1 VSSVELDLRE
11 NGRFDVLRRLGEG
24 GMGVVYEAYDR
35 ERRMRVALKTL
46 RTLSAEGIL
55 RFKNEFRALQDLSHP
70 NLCTLGELI
79 TLGRQWF
86 FTMELVDGV
95 DLLGWVRP
103 RREGVPH
110 SSPLSTSRD
119 FVDPS
124 PSADTM
130 RPHASAI
137 EKMNRAQRPPID
149 LPRLRSA
156 LVELARGVTALHA
169 AGVVHRDIKPP
180 NILVEGKT
188 GRVVLLDFGLA
199 QSATRAGDSDIRVV
213 GTADYMAPEQAS
225 GRKVGPEADWYSVG
239 VVLYEALTG
248 GVPFSGAPLEVLLQ
262 KQGRDP
268 MPPRALA
275 PETPADLDALCVG
288 LLRKDA
294 RERFGAKELYERLL
308 RGAEAAELAS
318 APHREA
324 RFVGRRAELAAL
336 EAAWERTRGGAPVTV
351 HVRGESG
358 VGKSA
363 LVRHFV
369 DSLRKSASDVVVLQ
383 GRCYERESVPYKALD
398 GVVDSL
404 ARWLARL
411 PKVDAAMMLP
421 ARAGLLAEVFPVL
434 RRVEAVAS
442 APRPPADGDPQQLR
456 RQLFTALR
464 ELLGRVASKRA
475 LVVVID
481 DLQWA
486 DLDSLAL
493 LEAITRPPEAPAML
507 VIATARAGEDAPASR
522 PSLLAAEARQV
533 NLSRLP
539 PDEARALASE
549 LLSSTT
555 AAGSPLADLSA
566 EAIAEEAGGHPLF
579 IDELVR
585 HALAARADRGAPLHL
600 EDALWDR
607 VRRLDGDAQRVLELV
622 AVSGGPIVQQAAAR
636 AADVDFPTFAQQAAT
651 LRAANLVRTTGTRP
665 ADFIEP
671 YHDRV
676 RATIESHRTAAEV
689 RRAHE
694 RIAIGLESIGR
705 TDPEALATHWQGAGE
720 NDKAAAYATQAAE
733 RAFKALA
740 FDRAAQ
746 LYRQTLVMRP
756 PGAADV
762 ATLQVRLGD
771 ALAQTGR
778 GAEAARAYL
787 SAAERPSTGPADA
800 LELRRKAAEQLL
812 RAGHVDDGLQAL
824 APVLA
829 AVNLRVPASP
839 RAALMSLLW
848 QRAQLKLRGLKF
860 KRRQVSELP
869 PALLARVDAAWSLA
883 VGLGN
888 VDTIR
893 GADFATRHLRLAL
906 GAGEPTRVARAMAFE
921 ACLTAAMGA
930 DGVARANALAAEA
943 EKIADEVKDA
953 HATGLS
959 VAARA
964 IALHM
969 NGLWSDCL
977 PFFDEAERIF
987 RERCT
992 GVAWELATG
1001 NLLRSYS
1008 LARLGELTELSKNVT
1023 AFLQEAEQRG
1033 DLYGTTV
1040 LRMGEPNLIW
1050 LAMDLPDEARSECEE
1065 GIRRWSQRGFH
1076 QQHVDFSYAMTQID
1090 LYVGDGAAAFA
1101 RVSGVWPQLEKSFT
1115 LRLDV
1120 ARIVNLDLRGRAAIA
1135 AAAAATEP
1143 HRKPLLADA
1152 ERTARALEK
1161 ERAAWA
1167 QPGAVMLRAALAH
1180 LAGDD
1185 AAAAGHLE
1193 RAAALFDEH
1202 DMRMHAAVARG
1213 RRGALLGA
1221 DAGRADRESSAT
1233 WMRAQAVA
1241 NPDKFMRVLAP
1252 GY

>member
-1 VSSVELDLRE
+1 VSSVELDLRT

-79 TLGRQWF
+79 SLGGQWF
-86 FTMELVDGV
+86 FTMELVDGD
-95 DLLGWVRP
+95 DLLSWVRP
-103 RREGVPH
+103 LRDSGRMTLPASDV
-110 SSPLSTSRD
+110 SPVGLI
-119 FVDPS
+119 DPS
-124 PSADTM
+124 PSADTL
-130 RPHASAI
+130 RPHASAVARL
-137 EKMNRAQRPPID
+137 ERATRPPLD
-149 LPRLRSA
+149 VGRLRAA
-156 LVELARGVTALHA
+156 LVDLARGVSALHA
-169 AGVVHRDIKPP
+169 AGVVHRDIKPS
-180 NILVEGKT
+180 NIMVDKSA
-188 GRVVLLDFGLA
+188 RVVLLDFGLA
-199 QSATRAGDSDIRVV
+199 QQASRGAGESDIRVV

-275 PETPADLDALCVG
+275 PEAPADLDALCVG
-288 LLRKDA
+288 LLRKDP
-294 RERFGAKELYERLL
+294 RERFGAREIYERLKS
-308 RGAEAAELAS
+308 GDAGELTAS
-318 APHREA
+318 HREA
-324 RFVGRRAELAAL
+324 RFVGRGAELAAL
-336 EAAWERTRGGAPVTV
+336 DAAWERTRNGAPVTV
-351 HVRGESG
+351 SVRGESG

-369 DSLRKSASDVVVLQ
+369 DKLRGSAPDVVVLS

-398 GVVDSL
+398 GVVDAL
-404 ARWLARL
+404 ARWLAKL
-411 PKVDAAMMLP
+411 PKVEAALMLP

-434 RRVEAVAS
+434 RRVEAVAQ
-442 APRPPADGDPQQLR
+442 APRPTSDADPQQLR

-464 ELLGRVASKRA
+464 ELLARVATKKA

-493 LEAITRPPEAPAML
+493 LDAITRQPDAPAML
-507 VIATARAGEDAPASR
+507 LVLTARAEDSPASR
-522 PSLLAAEARQV
+522 STLLAAEAREV
-533 NLSRLP
+533 HLERLP
-539 PDEARALASE
+539 PDEARALAVE
-549 LLSSTT
+549 LLSS
-555 AAGSPLADLSA
+555 AGGGAQLSA
-566 EAIAEEAGGHPLF
+566 DAIAEEARGHPLF
-579 IDELVR
+579 MDELVR
-585 HALAARADRGAPLHL
+585 HATLARAERGQVLHL
-600 EDALWDR
+600 EDALWER
-607 VRRLDGDAQRVLELV
+607 VRRLDAEAQRVLELV
-622 AVSGGPIVQQAAAR
+622 AVAGGPIVQQAAAR
-636 AADVDFPTFAQQAAT
+636 AADVEFPRFQQHAAT
-651 LRAANLVRTTGTRP
+651 LRAANLVRTTGARA
-665 ADFIEP
+665 ADLIEP

-676 RATIESHRTAAEV
+676 RATIESHRTATEV

-694 RIAIGLESIGR
+694 RIALGLESTGR
-705 TDPEALATHWQGAGE
+705 ADPEALAMHWQGAGD

-762 ATLQVRLGD
+762 PTLQVRLGD

-787 SAAERPSTGPADA
+787 SAAERSSTGPTDA
-800 LELRRKAAEQLL
+800 LELRRRAAEQLL
-812 RAGHVDDGLQAL
+812 RAGHVDDGLQAM

-829 AVNLRVPASP
+829 AVKLRLPGSP
-839 RAALMSLLW
+839 RAALLSLLW
-848 QRAQLKLRGLKF
+848 RRARLRMRGLKF
-860 KRRQVSELP
+860 TRRQASEVP
-869 PALLARVDAAWSLA
+869 PALLARVDAAWSAA

-893 GADFATRHLRLAL
+893 GADFAAQHLAL
-906 GAGEPTRVARAMAFE
+906 ALSAGEPQRVARALALE

-930 DGVARANALAAEA
+930 EGVSRANTLAVEAERLAA
-943 EKIADEVKDA
+943 DVGDA
-953 HATGLS
+953 HSTGLA

-969 NGLWSDCL
+969 NGHWRDCL

-1001 NLLRSYS
+1001 NLMRTYS

-1033 DLYGTTV
+1033 DLYGSTV

-1065 GIRRWSQRGFH
+1065 GIRHWSQRGFH

-1090 LYVGDGAAAFA
+1090 LYVGDGPAAFA
-1101 RVSGVWPQLEKSFT
+1101 RITGVWPQLETSFT
-1115 LRLDV
+1115 LKLDV
-1120 ARIVNLDLRGRAAIA
+1120 ARIVNWDLRGRAAVA
-1135 AAAAATEP
+1135 AAGKATGAQRNALLSEAK
-1143 HRKPLLADA
+1143 RAVRALGRERAGWSKPLAQVI
-1152 ERTARALEK
+1152 RA
-1161 ERAAWA
+1161 
-1167 QPGAVMLRAALAH
+1167 GLAH
-1180 LAGDD
+1180 LADD
-1185 AAAAGHLE
+1185 DKQ
-1193 RAAALFDEH
+1193 AAALLEEAALAFEEH
-1202 DMRMHAAVARG
+1202 DMRMHAAIARG
-1213 RRGALLGA
+1213 RRGALLPGE
-1221 DAGRADRESSAT
+1221 GGVADRAA
-1233 WMRAQAVA
+1233 MRAWTDAQSVA
-1241 NPDKFMRVLAP
+1241 DPDKFARVLAP
-1252 GY
+1252 GF

>member
-1 VSSVELDLRE
+1 MSSAELDLSS

-46 RTLSAEGIL
+46 RTLNAEAIL

-79 TLGRQWF
+79 SIGKQWF

-95 DLLGWVRP
+95 DLLSWVRP
-103 RREGVPH
+103 QREGAPAPPVT
-110 SSPLSTSRD
+110 TSGD

-124 PSADTM
+124 PSADTL
-130 RPHASAI
+130 RPHASAVQRL
-137 EKMNRAQRPPID
+137 ERATRPPVD
-149 LPRLRSA
+149 VARLRAA
-156 LVELARGVTALHA
+156 LVELARGVSALHA
-169 AGVVHRDIKPP
+169 AGVVHRDIKPS
-180 NILVEGKT
+180 NILVEPKT

-199 QSATRAGDSDIRVV
+199 QSATATYRPGESDIRVV

-239 VVLYEALTG
+239 VLLYEALTG

-262 KQGRDP
+262 KQGREP
-268 MPPRALA
+268 MPPRAIA
-275 PETPADLDALCVG
+275 PEVPADLDALCVG
-288 LLRKDA
+288 LLRRDA
-294 RERFGAKELYERLL
+294 RERFGAKELYERLK
-308 RGAEAAELAS
+308 RGAEAVELAS
-318 APHREA
+318 AAIREA

-336 EAAWERTRGGAPVTV
+336 EAAWERTRAGAGVTV

-369 DSLRKSASDVVVLQ
+369 EALRKSTPDVVVLP

-398 GVVDSL
+398 GVVDAL

-434 RRVEAVAS
+434 RRVEVVAS
-442 APRPPADGDPQQLR
+442 APRPATDADPQQLR

-464 ELLGRVASKRA
+464 ELLARVASKRA

-493 LEAITRPPEAPAML
+493 LEAITRPPDGPAML
-507 VIATARAGEDAPASR
+507 LLATARSGEGAPASR
-522 PSLLAAEARQV
+522 PSPLAAEARQV
-533 NLSRLP
+533 HLERLP
-539 PDEARALASE
+539 PDEARTLASE
-549 LLSSTT
+549 LLSSTSV
-555 AAGSPLADLSA
+555 AGSPLAELSA

-585 HALAARADRGAPLHL
+585 HAIAARADRGAPLHL

-607 VRRLDGDAQRVLELV
+607 VRRLDAAAQRVLELV
-622 AVSGGPIVQQAAAR
+622 AVAGGPIVQQAAAR
-636 AADVDFPTFAQQAAT
+636 AADMDFALFAQHAAT
-651 LRAANLVRTTGTRP
+651 LRAANLVRTTGTRQ
-665 ADFIEP
+665 ADLIEP

-676 RATIESHRTAAEV
+676 RATIEAHRTAAEV

-694 RIAIGLESIGR
+694 RIALGLEATGR
-705 TDPEALATHWQGAGE
+705 ADAEALAMHWQGAGE

-733 RAFKALA
+733 RAYKALA

-756 PGAADV
+756 PGAPDV
-762 ATLQVRLGD
+762 ASLQVRLGD

-787 SAAERPSTGPADA
+787 SAAERSAPSDA
-800 LELRRKAAEQLL
+800 LELKRRAAEQLL
-812 RAGHVDDGLQAL
+812 RAGHVDDGLQAMT
-824 APVLA
+824 PVLA
-829 AVNLRVPASP
+829 AVKLRVPESP

-848 QRAQLKLRGLKF
+848 RRTQLRLRGLSF
-860 KRRQVSELP
+860 TRRQPSQVAPSV
-869 PALLARVDAAWSLA
+869 LARVDAAWSAA

-893 GADFATRHLRLAL
+893 GADFATRHLLLAL
-906 GAGEPTRVARAMAFE
+906 KAGEPSRVARALAFE
-921 ACLTAAMGA
+921 ACLTAAMSA
-930 DGVARANALAAEA
+930 DGAARVNALAAEA
-943 EKIADEVKDA
+943 EKIADEVKDS
-953 HATGLS
+953 HATGLA

-964 IALHM
+964 IALHVS
-969 NGLWSDCL
+969 GHWRDCL

-1001 NLLRSYS
+1001 NLMRSYS

-1023 AFLQEAEQRG
+1023 AVLQEAEQRG
-1033 DLYGTTV
+1033 DLYGSTV
-1040 LRMGEPNLIW
+1040 MRMGEPNLIW

-1090 LYVGDGAAAFA
+1090 LYVGDGPAAYA

-1115 LRLDV
+1115 LRQDV
-1120 ARIVNLDLRGRAAIA
+1120 ARIVHQDLRGRAALA
-1135 AAAAATEP
+1135 AAMQAKEP
-1143 HRKPLLADA
+1143 HRKALVGDVA
-1152 ERTARALEK
+1152 RMVRALDK
-1161 ERAAWA
+1161 EAAGWA
-1167 QPGAVMLRAALAH
+1167 RPYATALRAGL
-1180 LAGDD
+1180 LRLGGDD
-1185 AAAAGHLE
+1185 TAAAARYAE
-1193 RAAALFDEH
+1193 AAAQFDEH
-1202 DMRMHAAVARG
+1202 EMRMHASVMRG
-1213 RRGALLGA
+1213 RRGALVAG
-1221 DAGRADRESSAT
+1221 DAGAADREAARV
-1233 WMRAQAVA
+1233 WMQAQAVA
-1241 NPDKFMRVLAP
+1241 NPERFMRVVAP
-1252 GY
+1252 GF

>member
-1 VSSVELDLRE
+1 MSSVEFDLRE

-103 RREGVPH
+103 ERAGVP
-110 SSPLSTSRD
+110 SPVTTSRD
-119 FVDPS
+119 FVDPT
-124 PSADTM
+124 PSADTLQ
-130 RPHASAI
+130 PHASAVSRI
-137 EKMNRAQRPPID
+137 ERAGRPPLD
-149 LPRLRSA
+149 VVRLRA
-156 LVELARGVTALHA
+156 GLVELARGVSALHA
-169 AGVVHRDIKPP
+169 AGVVHRDIKPS
-180 NILVEGKT
+180 NILVEQKT

-199 QSATRAGDSDIRVV
+199 QSSTRAGESDVRVV

-248 GVPFSGAPLEVLLQ
+248 SVPFSGAPLEVLLQ

-268 MPPRALA
+268 APPRALA

-294 RERFGAKELYERLL
+294 RERFGAKALYERLL
-308 RGAEAAELAS
+308 RGNEAAELAS
-318 APHREA
+318 AAHREA

-336 EAAWERTRGGAPVTV
+336 EAAWERTRAGAPVTV

-369 DSLRKSASDVVVLQ
+369 DGLRKSSADVVLLQ

-464 ELLGRVASKRA
+464 ELLARVASKRA

-493 LEAITRPPEAPAML
+493 LEAITRPPGAPTML
-507 VIATARAGEDAPASR
+507 LLATARQGEDAPASR
-522 PSLLAAEARQV
+522 PPSLLAAEAREV
-533 NLSRLP
+533 HLARLP

-549 LLSSTT
+549 LLSSTGG
-555 AAGSPLADLSA
+555 ASELSA
-566 EAIAEEAGGHPLF
+566 EVIAEEAGGHPLF

-607 VRRLDGDAQRVLELV
+607 VRRLEGEAQRVLELV
-622 AVSGGPIVQQAAAR
+622 AVAGGPIVQQAAAR
-636 AADVDFPTFAQQAAT
+636 AADVDFATFAGHAAT
-651 LRAANLVRTTGTRP
+651 LRAANLVRTTGQRP
-665 ADFIEP
+665 ADLIEP

-676 RATIESHRTAAEV
+676 RATIESHRTATEV

-705 TDPEALATHWQGAGE
+705 ADPEALATHWQGAGE

-733 RAFKALA
+733 RAYKALA

-778 GAEAARAYL
+778 GAESARAYL
-787 SAAERPSTGPADA
+787 SAAERTSLIGPADA

-812 RAGHVDDGLQAL
+812 RAGHVDDGLQAM

-829 AVNLRVPASP
+829 AVKLAVPESP

-860 KRRQVSELP
+860 KRRQASELQ
-869 PALLARVDAAWSLA
+869 PALLARVDAAWSIA
-883 VGLGN
+883 IGLGN

-906 GAGEPTRVARAMAFE
+906 KAGEPSRVARAMAFE

-930 DGVARANALAAEA
+930 EGVARANTLATEA
-943 EKIADEVKDA
+943 EKIADEVKDS
-953 HATGLS
+953 HATGLA

-969 NGLWSDCL
+969 NGHWSDCL

-1033 DLYGTTV
+1033 DLYGSTV

-1076 QQHVDFSYAMTQID
+1076 QQHADFNYAMTQID

-1101 RVSGVWPQLEKSFT
+1101 RISGVWPQLEKSMT

-1120 ARIVNLDLRGRAAIA
+1120 ARIINLDLRGRAAVA
-1135 AAAAATEP
+1135 AAAVAGEA
-1143 HRKPLLADA
+1143 HRKTLVAEA
-1152 ERTARALEK
+1152 ERMAQALEK

-1167 QPGAVMLRAALAH
+1167 KPGAASLRAALAR
-1180 LAGDD
+1180 LGGDD
-1185 AAAAGHLE
+1185 AAAAALL
-1193 RAAALFDEH
+1193 AAAASGFDEH
-1202 DMRMHAAVARG
+1202 EMRMHAAVARG
-1213 RRGALLGA
+1213 RRGALVGGEE
-1221 DAGRADRESSAT
+1221 GRADRERAAA
-1233 WMRAQAVA
+1233 WMSAQAVA

-1252 GY
+1252 GF

>member
-1 VSSVELDLRE
+1 MSSVEIDLRE

-55 RFKNEFRALQDLSHP
+55 RFKNEFRSLQDLSHP

-103 RREGVPH
+103 KREGAP

-130 RPHASAI
+130 RPHASAVQRM
-137 EKMNRAQRPPID
+137 ERSLRPPVD
-149 LPRLRSA
+149 LGRLRAA

-169 AGVVHRDIKPP
+169 AGVVHRDIKPS

-199 QSATRAGDSDIRVV
+199 QSSTRAGESDIRVV

-248 GVPFSGAPLEVLLQ
+248 SVPFSGAPLEVLLQ

-294 RERFGAKELYERLL
+294 RERFGAKDLYERLL
-308 RGAEAAELAS
+308 RGADAAELAS
-318 APHREA
+318 AAPREA

-363 LVRHFV
+363 LVRRFV
-369 DSLRKSASDVVVLQ
+369 EGLRKSAADVVVLQ

-398 GVVDSL
+398 GVVDAL

-464 ELLGRVASKRA
+464 ELFARVASKRA

-493 LEAITRPPEAPAML
+493 LEAITRPPEAPTML
-507 VIATARAGEDAPASR
+507 LIATARAGEDAPASR
-522 PSLLAAEARQV
+522 PSLLAAEARTV
-533 NLSRLP
+533 SLSRLP

-549 LLSSTT
+549 LLSSTV
-555 AAGSPLADLSA
+555 AGDSPLAELSA

-607 VRRLDGDAQRVLELV
+607 VRRLDGEAQRLLELV
-622 AVSGGPIVQQAAAR
+622 AVAGGPIVQQAVAR
-636 AADVDFPTFAQQAAT
+636 AADVDFATFGQQAAT

-665 ADFIEP
+665 ADLIEP

-676 RATIESHRTAAEV
+676 RATIESHRSAAEV

-694 RIAIGLESIGR
+694 RIALGLESTGR
-705 TDPEALATHWQGAGE
+705 ADPEALAMHWQGAGE

-733 RAFKALA
+733 RAYKALA

-787 SAAERPSTGPADA
+787 SAAERSAPADA
-800 LELRRKAAEQLL
+800 LELRRRAAEQLL

-839 RAALMSLLW
+839 RTALMSLLW
-848 QRAQLKLRGLKF
+848 QRAQLKMRGLSF
-860 KRRQVSELP
+860 KRRQVSELA
-869 PALLARVDAAWSLA
+869 PATLARVDAAWSLA

-953 HATGLS
+953 HATGLA

-969 NGLWSDCL
+969 NGHWSDCL

-1033 DLYGTTV
+1033 DLYGSTV

-1120 ARIVNLDLRGRAAIA
+1120 ARIVNIDLRGRAAIA
-1135 AAAAATEP
+1135 AAAAAEP
-1143 HRKPLLADA
+1143 HRKSLLADA
-1152 ERTARALEK
+1152 ERTVRALDK
-1161 ERAAWA
+1161 ERAACA
-1167 QPGAVMLRAALAH
+1167 RPGAAMLRAALAH
-1180 LAGDD
+1180 LGGDD
-1185 AAAAGHLE
+1185 EAAAKHLE
-1193 RAAALFDEH
+1193 NAAALYDEH
-1202 DMRMHAAVARG
+1202 EMRMHAAVARG
-1213 RRGALLGA
+1213 RRGALLAG
-1221 DAGRADRESSAT
+1221 DAGRADREASAA
-1233 WMRAQAVA
+1233 WMSAQAVA
-1241 NPDKFMRVLAP
+1241 NPEKFMRVLAP

>member
-1 VSSVELDLRE
+1 MSTVELDLRT

-46 RTLSAEGIL
+46 RTLSAEAIL
-55 RFKNEFRALQDLSHP
+55 RFKNEFRSLQDLSHP

-79 TLGRQWF
+79 SVSGQWF

-103 RREGVPH
+103 PREGAPAPPVN
-110 SSPLSTSRD
+110 TSAD
-119 FVDPS
+119 FMDPS
-124 PSADTM
+124 PSADTL

-137 EKMNRAQRPPID
+137 QRLERAARPPVD
-149 LPRLRSA
+149 VARLRSA

-169 AGVVHRDIKPP
+169 AGVVHRDIKPS
-180 NILVEGKT
+180 NIMVEKSA
-188 GRVVLLDFGLA
+188 RVVLLDFGLA
-199 QSATRAGDSDIRVV
+199 QSAARPGESDIRVV

-308 RGAEAAELAS
+308 RGGEVAELTAH
-318 APHREA
+318 HREA
-324 RFVGRRAELAAL
+324 RFVGRRPELAAL
-336 EAAWERTRGGAPVTV
+336 ETAWERPRGGAPVTV

-369 DSLRKSASDVVVLQ
+369 AHLRASAPDVVVLQ

-398 GVVDSL
+398 GVVDAL

-411 PKVDAAMMLP
+411 PKVEAAMMLP

-434 RRVEAVAS
+434 RRVEAVAQ
-442 APRPPADGDPQQLR
+442 APRPTSDADPQQLR

-464 ELLGRVASKRA
+464 ELLARVASKRA

-486 DLDSLAL
+486 DLDSLAML
-493 LEAITRPPEAPAML
+493 DAITRPPGAPAML
-507 VIATARAGEDAPASR
+507 LLATARAGEDTPASR
-522 PSLLAAEARQV
+522 PTLMAAEAREV
-533 NLSRLP
+533 HLSRLA
-539 PDEARALASE
+539 PDEARALAAE
-549 LLSSTT
+549 LLTSTG
-555 AAGSPLADLSA
+555 AAGPAAELSA

-622 AVSGGPIVQQAAAR
+622 AVAGGPIIQQAVAR
-636 AADVDFPTFAQQAAT
+636 AADVDFATFGQYAAT
-651 LRAANLVRTTGTRP
+651 LRAANLVRTTGTRTS
-665 ADFIEP
+665 DLIEP

-705 TDPEALATHWQGAGE
+705 ADPEALATHWQGAGE

-733 RAFKALA
+733 RAYKALA

-787 SAAERPSTGPADA
+787 SAAERSAPADA
-800 LELRRKAAEQLL
+800 LELRRRAAEQLL
-812 RAGHVDDGLQAL
+812 RAGHVDDGLQAMT
-824 APVLA
+824 PVLA
-829 AVNLRVPASP
+829 AVKLRVPRSP
-839 RAALMSLLW
+839 RSALMSLLW
-848 QRAQLKLRGLKF
+848 RRAQLRLRGLKF
-860 KRRQVSELP
+860 KRRQASELAP
-869 PALLARVDAAWSLA
+869 SVLARVDAAWSAA

-893 GADFATRHLRLAL
+893 GADFATRHLLLAL
-906 GAGEPTRVARAMAFE
+906 QAGEPSRVARALAFE

-943 EKIADEVKDA
+943 EKIADEVNDA
-953 HATGLS
+953 HATGLA

-969 NGLWSDCL
+969 NGHWRDCL

-1023 AFLQEAEQRG
+1023 QFLQEAEQRG
-1033 DLYGTTV
+1033 DLYGSTV

-1050 LAMDLPDEARSECEE
+1050 LAMDLPEEARSECEE

-1076 QQHVDFSYAMTQID
+1076 QQHVDFNFAMTQID

-1101 RVSGVWPQLEKSFT
+1101 RISGVWPQLQKSFT

-1120 ARIVNLDLRGRAAIA
+1120 ARIVNVD
-1135 AAAAATEP
+1135 
-1143 HRKPLLADA
+1143 
-1152 ERTARALEK
+1152 
-1161 ERAAWA
+1161 
-1167 QPGAVMLRAALAH
+1167 
-1180 LAGDD
+1180 
-1185 AAAAGHLE
+1185 
-1193 RAAALFDEH
+1193 
-1202 DMRMHAAVARG
+1202 
-1213 RRGALLGA
+1213 
-1221 DAGRADRESSAT
+1221 
-1233 WMRAQAVA
+1233 
-1241 NPDKFMRVLAP
+1241 
-1252 GY
+1252 

>member
-1 VSSVELDLRE
+1 MSSVEIDLRE

-55 RFKNEFRALQDLSHP
+55 RFKNEFRSLQDLSHP

-103 RREGVPH
+103 RREGAP

-124 PSADTM
+124 PSADTL
-130 RPHASAI
+130 RPHASALQ
-137 EKMNRAQRPPID
+137 RAERVARPAID
-149 LPRLRSA
+149 LSRLRAA

-180 NILVEGKT
+180 NILVEQKT

-199 QSATRAGDSDIRVV
+199 QSSTRAGESDVRVV

-248 GVPFSGAPLEVLLQ
+248 SVPFSGAPLEVLLQ

-275 PETPADLDALCVG
+275 PQTPADLDALCVG

-308 RGAEAAELAS
+308 RSADAAELAS
-318 APHREA
+318 KHREA

-336 EAAWERTRGGAPVTV
+336 EAAWERTRGGAPVTM

-369 DSLRKSASDVVVLQ
+369 DKLRAPPSDVVVLQ

-404 ARWLARL
+404 ARWLAKL

-464 ELLGRVASKRA
+464 ELLARVASKRA

-493 LEAITRPPEAPAML
+493 LEAITRPPEAPAMML
-507 VIATARAGEDAPASR
+507 VATARAAEEAPAR
-522 PSLLAAEARQV
+522 PTLLAAEARQV

-555 AAGSPLADLSA
+555 AGGSPLAELSA

-622 AVSGGPIVQQAAAR
+622 AVAGGPIVQQAAAR
-636 AADVDFPTFAQQAAT
+636 AADVDFATFAQHAVT

-665 ADFIEP
+665 ADLIEP

-676 RATIESHRTAAEV
+676 RATIESHRTAHEV

-705 TDPEALATHWQGAGE
+705 ADPEALATHWQGAGE

-733 RAFKALA
+733 RAYKALA

-756 PGAADV
+756 PGAPDV

-787 SAAERPSTGPADA
+787 SAAERTSTTGPADA

-869 PALLARVDAAWSLA
+869 PATLARVDAAWSLA

-943 EKIADEVKDA
+943 EKLADEVKDA

-969 NGLWSDCL
+969 NGHWADCL

-1023 AFLQEAEQRG
+1023 SFLQEAEQRG
-1033 DLYGTTV
+1033 DLYGSTV

-1065 GIRRWSQRGFH
+1065 GIRHWSQRGFH

-1120 ARIVNLDLRGRAAIA
+1120 ARIVNVELRGRAAV
-1135 AAAAATEP
+1135 AAATAATGPE
-1143 HRKPLLADA
+1143 RKRLVAEA
-1152 ERTARALEK
+1152 ERAMRALGK

-1167 QPGAVMLRAALAH
+1167 RPGAAMLRAALAH
-1180 LAGDD
+1180 LGGDD
-1185 AAAAGHLE
+1185 EAAGSALAD
-1193 RAAALFDEH
+1193 AATLYDEH
-1202 DMRMHAAVARG
+1202 EMRMHAAVARG
-1213 RRGALLGA
+1213 RRGALVGGE
-1221 DAGRADRESSAT
+1221 AGRADREACAQ
-1233 WMRAQAVA
+1233 WMSAQAVA

-1252 GY
+1252 GW

>member
-1 VSSVELDLRE
+1 VSSVELDLRS

-79 TLGRQWF
+79 SLGRQWF

-95 DLLGWVRP
+95 DLLSWVRP
-103 RREGVPH
+103 LRDGAPAPPVT
-110 SSPLSTSRD
+110 TSHD
-119 FVDPS
+119 FIDPS

-130 RPHASAI
+130 RPHASAVQRL
-137 EKMNRAQRPPID
+137 ERATRPPVD
-149 LPRLRSA
+149 GARLRAA
-156 LVELARGVTALHA
+156 LVDLARGVSALHA
-169 AGVVHRDIKPP
+169 SGVVHRDIKPS
-180 NILVEGKT
+180 NILVETKT

-199 QSATRAGDSDIRVV
+199 QSQGRPGESDIRVV

-248 GVPFSGAPLEVLLQ
+248 GVPFAGAPLEVLLQ

-275 PETPADLDALCVG
+275 PEVPADLDALCVG

-308 RGAEAAELAS
+308 RGSAASELTS
-318 APHREA
+318 TAPREA
-324 RFVGRRAELAAL
+324 HFVGRRAELAAL
-336 EAAWERTRGGAPVTV
+336 EAAWERTRAGAPVTV

-369 DSLRKSASDVVVLQ
+369 EKLRAPGSDVVVLQ

-398 GVVDSL
+398 GVVDAL

-411 PKVDAAMMLP
+411 PKVEAAMMLP

-442 APRPPADGDPQQLR
+442 APRPASDADPQQLR

-464 ELLGRVASKRA
+464 ELLARVASKRA

-507 VIATARAGEDAPASR
+507 LLATARAGEDAPASR
-522 PSLLAAEARQV
+522 PSLLAAEAREV
-533 NLSRLP
+533 HLSRLP
-539 PDEARALASE
+539 PDEARTLAAE
-549 LLSSTT
+549 LLSSTV
-555 AAGSPLADLSA
+555 AGGSPLADLSA
-566 EAIAEEAGGHPLF
+566 DVIAEEAGGHPLF

-607 VRRLDGDAQRVLELV
+607 VRRLDADAQRLLELV
-622 AVSGGPIVQQAAAR
+622 AVAGGPIIQQAVAR
-636 AADVDFPTFAQQAAT
+636 AADVDFATFGQHAAT
-651 LRAANLVRTTGTRP
+651 LRAANLVRTTGTRQ
-665 ADFIEP
+665 ADLIEP

-705 TDPEALATHWQGAGE
+705 ADPEALATHWQGAGE

-733 RAFKALA
+733 RAYKALA

-787 SAAERPSTGPADA
+787 SAAERSPPTDA
-800 LELRRKAAEQLL
+800 LELRRRAAEQLL
-812 RAGHVDDGLQAL
+812 RAGHVDDGLAAM

-829 AVNLRVPASP
+829 AVKLRVPKSP
-839 RAALMSLLW
+839 RAALMSLMW
-848 QRAQLKLRGLKF
+848 RRAQLRMRGLKF
-860 KRRQVSELP
+860 TRRLASEVA
-869 PALLARVDAAWSLA
+869 PAVLARVDAAWSAA

-893 GADFATRHLRLAL
+893 GADFATRHLLLAL
-906 GAGEPTRVARAMAFE
+906 KAGEPSRVARALAFE

-943 EKIADEVKDA
+943 EKIADEVKDS
-953 HATGLS
+953 HATGLA

-969 NGLWSDCL
+969 NGHWRDCL

-1023 AFLQEAEQRG
+1023 QFLQEAEQRG
-1033 DLYGTTV
+1033 DLYGSTV

-1050 LAMDLPDEARSECEE
+1050 LAMDLPEEARSECEE
-1065 GIRRWSQRGFH
+1065 GIRHWSQRGFH

-1090 LYVGDGAAAFA
+1090 LYVGDGAAALA
-1101 RVSGVWPQLEKSFT
+1101 RVTGVWPQLEKSFT

-1120 ARIVNLDLRGRAAIA
+1120 ARIVNLDLRGRAALA
-1135 AAAAATEP
+1135 AAAAASG
-1143 HRKPLLADA
+1143 
-1152 ERTARALEK
+1152 TARKGFLAEARRMVKALQK
-1161 ERAAWA
+1161 ERASWA
-1167 QPGAVMLRAALAH
+1167 QPCATTIRAALAH
-1180 LAGDD
+1180 LDGDD
-1185 AAAAGHLE
+1185 TAAAALLAE
-1193 RAAALFDEH
+1193 AAAAFDEH
-1202 DMRMHAAVARG
+1202 EMRMHASVARA
-1213 RRGALLGA
+1213 RRGALVAGEAGA
-1221 DAGRADRESSAT
+1221 SDRESARV
-1233 WMRAQAVA
+1233 WMQAQAVA
-1241 NPDKFMRVLAP
+1241 NPEKFVRVLAP
-1252 GY
+1252 GF